1 MRHRITEAEYDRA
14 YEGDLREM
22 FEVLANSSYLD
33 VLNTQNDDGDHI
45 IGTVV
50 TATGQNYFCNMS
62 EVYAYD
68 MTTKRYHFQRAV
80 ESGDATETFFRY
92 DTLDDARAHAVEL
105 LAVVTPGI

>member
-1 MRHRITEAEYDRA
+1 MRHIITEAEYDRR

-22 FEVLANSSYLD
+22 FEVLANGSYLD

-50 TATGQNYFCNMS
+50 ATTGDAYFCNMS

-68 MTTKRYHFQRAV
+68 MTTKSYWFQQAV
-80 ESGDATETFFRY
+80 ENGHATETFFRY

-105 LAVVTPGI
+105 LAVVQPGI